1 MLPGAY
7 DMKKFGIREKITAA
21 ITSFSIFYLMPV
33 VSATTTMVSGTTG
46 TFMGPLGI
54 FISLGIENIPGVTA
68 LQARMY
74 YNWICFAAVM
84 WVALTS
90 DRRNSTV
97 FCVLA
102 VIVSA
107 CTAAAGWFT
116 VLLPD
121 GSVNP
126 AGPWGLIIL
135 CALLTVVSYMT
146 ETKRINFGITG
157 AGDPIINIFTFFIL
171 FQGVIGLINGA
182 AIFPVEFSTAT
193 PDYCVA
199 GTNNFANCQ
208 INGATQLSNLQTNTG
223 TGNILITAWD
233 ALTGMAS
240 IAWNAVLLVV
250 QIAISLAF
258 VSAIIVTTY
267 PWIKDSV
274 PAMALLSI
282 MQILIWILYILTIAR
297 WYGKLGYG
305 EGRL

>member
-1 MLPGAY
+1 
-7 DMKKFGIREKITAA
+7 MKKIGIKEKIMAA
-21 ITSFSIFYLMPV
+21 LTSFSIFYLMPI
-33 VSATTTMVSGTTG
+33 VSATTGMGAGATAA
-46 TFMGPLGI
+46 FMGPLGI
-54 FISLGIENIPGVTA
+54 FISLGIENVPGVTA

-121 GSVNP
+121 GSTNP

-135 CALLTVVSYMT
+135 CALLTVVSYIT
-146 ETKRINFGITG
+146 EAKRINYGITG

-182 AIFPVEFSTAT
+182 AIFPAEYSVAN

-199 GTNNFANCQ
+199 GTNNFANCR
-208 INGATQLSNLQTNTG
+208 IDGATQLSNLQTNTG
-223 TGNILITAWD
+223 TGNILITMWD
-233 ALTGMAS
+233 AATGLAS
-240 IAWNAVLLVV
+240 IAWNALLLII
-250 QIAISLAF
+250 QIAVSLAF
-258 VSAIIVTTY
+258 VSAIITTTY
-267 PWIKDSV
+267 PWIMQSA
-274 PAMALLSI
+274 PAMILLGTF
-282 MQILIWILYILTIAR
+282 QVAVWILYALTVAR